1 MAKIRKSVLLTGIDE
16 KTNESD
22 AIPSPECTNTFERS
36 RNVDPSIRLYKK
48 IVHQI
53 ISISENKG
61 EDEESATKR
70 KKSKKNMLSMFKLL
84 HSIMC
89 S

>member
-53 ISISENKG
+53 ISIP
-61 EDEESATKR
+61 
-70 KKSKKNMLSMFKLL
+70 
-84 HSIMC
+84 
-89 S
+89 